1 MMEAWEMNDYTG
13 LSVEVSGVD
22 GPITIY
28 EYDKNTYER
37 LN

>member
-1 MMEAWEMNDYTG
+1 MMEAWEINNDTG
-13 LSVEVSGVD
+13 ASVEGYGID
-22 GPITIY
+22 EPITIY